1 MYLQYIHV
9 SIMYGH
15 LHKINQI
22 LIEKLGSLHKKI
34 KTTLFPVG
42 LQNSRVE
49 QTRFCSDK
57 LNKRYLQFLYIY
69 KILGRSREAIEEI
82 LGLINGF

>member
-1 MYLQYIHV
+1 MYLQYIHE

-34 KTTLFPVG
+34 KTTLFPG
-42 LQNSRVE
+42 RFAKLKSRA
-49 QTRFCSDK
+49 
-57 LNKRYLQFLYIY
+57 N
-69 KILGRSREAIEEI
+69 
-82 LGLINGF
+82 